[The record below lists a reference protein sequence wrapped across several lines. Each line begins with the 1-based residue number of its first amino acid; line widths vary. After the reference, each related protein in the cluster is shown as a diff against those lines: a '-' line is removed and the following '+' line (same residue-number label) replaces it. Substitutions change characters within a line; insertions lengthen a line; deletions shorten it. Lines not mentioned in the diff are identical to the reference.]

1 MPLLRGVDSNRDVLS
16 TGHLSAALNDE
27 GSYEYGGHDTEPE
40 EESVELVGVG
50 EWRFCK
56 VLLRYLHIGHRDERL
71 SG

>member
-1 MPLLRGVDSNRDVLS
+1 MPLLRGVDSDRDFFS

-27 GSYEYGGHDTEPE
+27 GGNEYGRHDTEPE

-56 VLLRYLHIGHRDERL
+56 VLL
-71 SG
+71 